1 VNRFQL
7 EVADLD
13 RRRYRLV
20 RALSFVGAAALAA
33 LALWSAGLSSPQW
46 WADAERWWSGHE
58 PAEHV
63 AAGVPVA
70 APPKVT
76 APAVATDSKA
86 VQGEGTDSSI
96 SAQPQ
101 PLYLVATAPG
111 RNKNEGTAR
120 IGTSRDNPQTYVAG
134 AILVNGAR
142 LTEIHADHVV
152 LERGTKKAS
161 LFLASDRTAQPQ
173 GSLELAAVP
182 AMPEKPATAELLG
195 VDSLGAVI
203 RSMAYYEN
211 DSLRG
216 LQVFPGRQSGIFAQL
231 GLKPADVIVSIDSVA
246 VTDVPSSLEYLQT
259 LTQGAAVSV
268 RVRRDGA
275 IHTLSLDGSLIE
287 AANARTSA
295 LAQSAPPVLGRNSQ

>member
-1 VNRFQL
+1 MNRFQL

-13 RRRYRLV
+13 RRHHRLV
-20 RALSFVGAAALAA
+20 RVLSVVGAAGLTA
-33 LALWSAGLSSPQW
+33 LALWSAGLPSSEW
-46 WADAERWWSGHE
+46 WAAAQRWWSDQT

-63 AAGVPVA
+63 AASVPVA
-70 APPKVT
+70 VPPKVA

-101 PLYLVATAPG
+101 PLYLVATTPG

-120 IGTSRDNPQTYVAG
+120 IGTNRDNPQTYVGG

-142 LTEIHADHVV
+142 LTEIHSDHVV

-161 LFLASDRTAQPQ
+161 LFLASDRGAQAQ

-182 AMPEKPATAELLG
+182 AMSEKPATAELLG
-195 VDSLGAVI
+195 VDSLGEVI
-203 RSMAYYEN
+203 RSMAYYE
-211 DSLRG
+211 DDALRG
-216 LQVFPGRQSGIFAQL
+216 LQVFPGRQSGTFAQL

-246 VTDVPSSLEYLQT
+246 VTDVQSSLEYLQT

-275 IHTLSLDGSLIE
+275 IHTLSLDGALIE
-287 AANARTSA
+287 AANSRTSA
-295 LAQSAPPVLGRNSQ
+295 LAQSAPPDLGRTSQ